1 MENRTKK
8 VVVLSNSQ
16 LLIEPCGIG
25 TTSPM
30 PCLII
35 AGHPSA
41 GKTTLAKLLKERA
54 LLHDAIDEVV
64 IVNEESECG
73 CDGSVGTE
81 KVAKTKQDLY
91 QTSTAEKQ
99 TRGALK
105 AAFDRAVKKSGGGS
119 RKLVILDSMN
129 YIKGFRYELHCIS
142 KASGEK
148 HGILWVL
155 NRVSI
160 VEEWN
165 KSYSPELLKELISR
179 FEPPDERN
187 RWDKPLFTVD
197 VAAAADKETAK
208 GKLSSKNE
216 VLENSVYNMHSLGE
230 AFGTTVEPADTPVAA
245 PVSTQTQPLTTTNAA
260 APASKPR
267 APKKS
272 AFSRR
277 KKATPA
283 AEKQKSK
290 TVPTAPLNQEN
301 KIIFDTSIMTQQN
314 ETAISERGNNQK
326 SAPISQPA
334 SAQPKDEINT
344 KSVEEQLDDILNTF
358 LLQTQNLKEGMST
371 RTYD

>member
-1 MENRTKK
+1 
-8 VVVLSNSQ
+8 
-16 LLIEPCGIG
+16 
-25 TTSPM
+25 M

-54 LLHDAIDEVV
+54 LKHDAIDEVV

-73 CDGSVGTE
+73 SVGTE
-81 KVAKTKQDLY
+81 NQRTKQELY

-155 NRVSI
+155 NRLAV

-187 RWDKPLFTVD
+187 RWDKPLFTID
-197 VAAAADKETAK
+197 VAPAEDKKTAK

-230 AFGTTVEPADTPVAA
+230 AFGTTVESSDAA
-245 PVSTQTQPLTTTNAA
+245 AA
-260 APASKPR
+260 APASTQTPTSKDAVTTASKPK
-267 APKKS
+267 PKKS

-277 KKATPA
+277 KKATPSS
-283 AEKQKSK
+283 EKPKPKSA
-290 TVPTAPLNQEN
+290 VSSLNQEH
-301 KIIFDTSIMTQQN
+301 KIIFDTSIITQN
-314 ETAISERGNNQK
+314 ETPASNNSK
-326 SAPISQPA
+326 SAPSPISQQA
-334 SAQPKDEINT
+334 SSKPTDEINT
-344 KSVEEQLDDILNTF
+344 KSLDEQLDDILNTF